1 MSAIPADGRG
11 VANRGWGATKGSTGG
26 RNREVIARVSAGSP
40 AWPRICY
47 STAMAADT
55 FTDNPLLQDR
65 FGRTIDYVRLS
76 VTDRCDFRCVYCMA
90 EDMTFVPRAQ
100 VLTLE
105 EMGRLGRVLVALGVR
120 RIRLTGGEPLVR
132 RDVTNLVRYLGAIPG
147 LDELNMTTNGA
158 GLGRFAGDLKAGGL
172 DRLNISLDSLDPQRF
187 RALTRT
193 GDLGKVLAGI
203 EAARRAGFRRI
214 KLNSVILRGRNQDEV
229 PALVDFALDKGLDIS
244 FIEEMPLGEISE
256 HDRGLAFVSS
266 EELRDQLCERLTLVP
281 MAEKTGGPSR
291 YWQVP
296 GSDSRIGFISPHS
309 QNFCHL
315 CNRVRITA
323 EGRMLLC
330 LGHEHSVDLRA
341 VLRAH
346 PTDDAPLRQ
355 AIIDAMAIKP
365 ERHDFNLAPGEQL
378 VRFMNMT
385 GG

>member
-1 MSAIPADGRG
+1 MIESRTTTP
-11 VANRGWGATKGSTGG
+11 
-26 RNREVIARVSAGSP
+26 P
-40 AWPRICY
+40 P
-47 STAMAADT
+47 
-55 FTDNPLLQDR
+55 LQDR

-100 VLTLE
+100 ILTLE
-105 EMGRLGRVLVALGVR
+105 EMSRLGQVLVSLGVR

-132 RDVTNLVRYLGAIPG
+132 RDVAHLVRNLGALEG

-158 GLGRFAGDLKAGGL
+158 RLDRFAGDLRAAGL
-172 DRLNISLDSLDPQRF
+172 DRLNISLDSLNSERF

-193 GDLGKVLAGI
+193 GELKQVLAGI

-229 PALVDFALDKGLDIS
+229 PALVDFALEKGLDIA
-244 FIEEMPLGEISE
+244 FIEEMPLGQISE
-256 HDRGLAFVSS
+256 HDRALEFVSS
-266 EELRDQLCERLTLVP
+266 QELREQIGRHLTLVP

-296 GSDSRIGFISPHS
+296 GSNSRIGFISPHS

-346 PTDDAPLRQ
+346 PGDDGPLRQ

-365 ERHDFNLAPGEQL
+365 ERHEFTLAPGEQL